1 MRECRYYRIRGRVQ
15 GVFFRASTRQEA
27 LSRNLSGWVRN
38 LPDGD
43 VEAVACGQSV
53 DLEAFEA
60 WLWEGPELARVDVV
74 QVEERQ
80 YEDFSGFT
88 VR

>member
-27 LSRNLSGWVRN
+27 LSRNLGGWVRN
-38 LPDGD
+38 LPGGD
-43 VEAVACGQSV
+43 VEAVACGHPA
-53 DLEAFEA
+53 DLQAFEA
-60 WLWEGPELARVDVV
+60 WLWEGPELARVDAV

>member
-38 LPDGD
+38 LSDGD
-43 VEAVACGQSV
+43 VEAVACGQPA
-53 DLEAFEA
+53 DLQAFET
-60 WLWEGPELARVDVV
+60 WLWEGPELARVDAV
-74 QVEERQ
+74 QIEERQ